1 MIVTRKALFLIATFL
16 SVAIFATEYFL
27 DPNNE
32 YVYEI
37 LEGFEAIY
45 DETDQSL
52 SVVNENLNISK
63 LSEPVEGLELQ
74 MLTQGVQKN
83 LEESGFKILSI
94 DERNFQSYAATTFE
108 TLAIQDG
115 IPVHIEFTIFEVPNR
130 GFYLIVAAAPD
141 EVYEDVRMLM
151 MAAKQ
156 MLMFVE

>member
-115 IPVHIEFTIFEVPNR
+115 IPVHIEFTIFEVPNK
-130 GFYLIVAAAPD
+130 GFYLIIAAAPD

-156 MLMFVE
+156 MLMFIE